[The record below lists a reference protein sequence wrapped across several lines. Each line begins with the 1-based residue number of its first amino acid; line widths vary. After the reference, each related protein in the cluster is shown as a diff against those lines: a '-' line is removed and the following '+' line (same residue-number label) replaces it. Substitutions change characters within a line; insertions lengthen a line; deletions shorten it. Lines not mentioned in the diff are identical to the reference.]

1 MVNTIQRACPVCASC
16 HFTEFATEQIIPEKL
31 TAYSYASRKEPEFM
45 RLRLVCCSCCQ
56 LVYAPT
62 PPAHEELTT
71 AYSAAAYDSAEE
83 ADFAAKTYAK
93 VLKPYISQL
102 PHLHC
107 AVDIGAG
114 NGALLPLLQQLGFQ
128 NTVGIEPSHA
138 AVITA
143 PPERQPYLREAMF
156 SQEIIADLSPSLII
170 SCMTL
175 EHVDSPMQLLQAA
188 YAALEPEGMV
198 AVVVHNRKAWLN
210 KLLGLKSPIIDIE
223 HLQLFCP
230 NSLTKLI
237 ENSGFTQVHI
247 EPFANTYPLRYWLR
261 LLPLPRV
268 VKTTLQKACQHM
280 GISSLPCTIPV
291 GNMLGLGIKKHS

>member
-1 MVNTIQRACPVCASC
+1 MGNAPQRACPVCAS
-16 HFTEFATEQIIPEKL
+16 HQYTEFATEQIIPEKL
-31 TAYSYASRKEPEFM
+31 TEYSYASRKEPEFM
-45 RLRLVCCSCCQ
+45 RLYLVQCASCQ

-62 PPAHEELTT
+62 PPAHDELTT

-83 ADFAAKTYAK
+83 ADFAAKTYAS
-93 VLKPYISQL
+93 VLKPSLSRL

-114 NGALLPLLQQLGFQ
+114 NGALLPLLQQLGFH
-128 NTVGIEPSHA
+128 NAVGIEPSHA

-143 PPERQPYLREAMF
+143 PPERRPYLREAMF
-156 SQEIIADLSPSLII
+156 SPEIIADLSPSLIT

-175 EHVDSPMQLLQAA
+175 EHVDSPMHLLQAA
-188 YAALEPEGMV
+188 YASLNPGGMV

-210 KLLGLKSPIIDIE
+210 RVLGLKSPIIDIE

-230 NSLTKLI
+230 HSLTTLM
-237 ENSGFTQVHI
+237 ENSGFSQIHI
-247 EPFANTYPLRYWLR
+247 APFANTYPLRYWLR
-261 LLPLPRV
+261 LLPLPGV
-268 VKTTLQKACQHM
+268 LKTALQNTCQRM
-280 GISSLPCTIPV
+280 GISALPCTIPV